1 MIELLFMCLGIL
13 LGMLMGVLPGLGAT
27 ALMIILF
34 PFLLLPQIDV
44 YMLMCIFFGIVN
56 SGQYYGS
63 ISASVFGVLGE
74 GSSLP
79 AVRNG
84 YPLTVMG
91 KGAEVLVS
99 ASTASYIGA
108 ILSMVLTALLI
119 ITIPESFLWMIKGKV
134 TLGLLCFA
142 SLLLILTSGR
152 VLLPTLCLIIG
163 VLVSLVGYDDF
174 FETRILTFGI
184 GQLDGGFPMFPL
196 FCGLLIVPIAWE
208 NLRTTHESKQCDIS
222 GNIVYRAKLLFKYV
236 TNLSIIRGSLIG
248 FFSGFIPGMGYIVS
262 SNIADTVE
270 RSYFPKR
277 DKNNHRLT
285 ALMSAEAAN
294 NAGTISVLIPLLL
307 LGLPIVSSEA
317 IFMGAAELKGFS
329 ITNTYEWFLDN
340 WSWIILLLLTINTIN
355 WIVAGVFFNIILQVY
370 NNYRKYVYLILTG
383 VAISM
388 MIYAGIDE
396 SRLLLNLLVFF
407 IVLPFGFIVK
417 HTASKFILVYGYFVS
432 ELIVDEVYRMIT

>member
-1 MIELLFMCLGIL
+1 MIEVLFMFLGIL

-34 PFLLLPQIDV
+34 PFLLLPSIDV
-44 YMLMCIFFGIVN
+44 YMLMCVFFGIVN

-84 YPLTVMG
+84 YPLTIKG
-91 KGAEVLVS
+91 RGAEVLVS

-108 ILSMVLTALLI
+108 LLSIVLTAILI
-119 ITIPESFLWMIKGKV
+119 VSIPDSFLWMIKGKV
-134 TLGLLCFA
+134 VFALLCFA

-152 VLLPTLCLIIG
+152 LVLPTACLALGI
-163 VLVSLVGYDDF
+163 VTSLVGYDDF
-174 FETRILTFGI
+174 FETRVLTFGI
-184 GQLDGGFPMFPL
+184 DQLDGGFPMFPL

-208 NLRTTHESKQCDIS
+208 NLRTVHETKQCDIS
-222 GNIVYRAKLLFKYV
+222 GNIVYRTKLLFQYV

-270 RSYFPKR
+270 RSYFPK
-277 DKNNHRLT
+277 KNKDEHRLT

-329 ITNTYEWFLDN
+329 ITNTYDWFLDN
-340 WSWIILLLLTINTIN
+340 WSWIIVLLLTINTIN
-355 WIVAGVFFNIILQVY
+355 WIVAGVFFNIILSIY
-370 NNYRKYVYLILTG
+370 NNYRTWVYCILTV
-383 VAISM
+383 VAMTM
-388 MIYAGIDE
+388 MVYAGLEE
-396 SRLLLNLLVFF
+396 SRLILNIVVF
-407 IVLPFGFIVK
+407 IVVLPFGFIVK

>member
-1 MIELLFMCLGIL
+1 MIEVLFMFLGIL

-34 PFLLLPQIDV
+34 PFLLLPSIDV
-44 YMLMCIFFGIVN
+44 YMLMCVFFGIVN

-84 YPLTVMG
+84 YPLTIKG
-91 KGAEVLVS
+91 RGAEVLVS

-108 ILSMVLTALLI
+108 LLSIVLTAILI
-119 ITIPESFLWMIKGKV
+119 VSIPDSFLWMIKGKV
-134 TLGLLCFA
+134 VFALLCFA

-152 VLLPTLCLIIG
+152 LVLPTACLALGI
-163 VLVSLVGYDDF
+163 VTSLVGYDDF

-184 GQLDGGFPMFPL
+184 DQLDGGFPMFPL

-208 NLRTTHESKQCDIS
+208 NLRTVHETKQCDIS
-222 GNIVYRAKLLFKYV
+222 GNIVYRTKLLFQYV

-270 RSYFPKR
+270 RSYFPK
-277 DKNNHRLT
+277 KNKDEHRLT

-329 ITNTYEWFLDN
+329 ITNTYDWFLDN
-340 WSWIILLLLTINTIN
+340 WSWIIVLLLTINTIN
-355 WIVAGVFFNIILQVY
+355 WIVAGVFFNIILSIY
-370 NNYRKYVYLILTG
+370 NNYRTWVYCILTV
-383 VAISM
+383 VAMTM
-388 MIYAGIDE
+388 MVYAGLEE
-396 SRLLLNLLVFF
+396 SRLILNIVVF
-407 IVLPFGFIVK
+407 IVVLPFGFIVK

>member
-1 MIELLFMCLGIL
+1 MIEVLFMFLGIL

-27 ALMIILF
+27 ALIIILF
-34 PFLLLPQIDV
+34 PFLLLPSIDI
-44 YMLMCIFFGIVN
+44 YMLMCVFFGIVN

-63 ISASVFGVLGE
+63 VSASVFGVLGE

-84 YPLTVMG
+84 YPLTIKG
-91 KGAEVLVS
+91 RGAEVLVS
-99 ASTASYIGA
+99 ASTSSYIGA
-108 ILSMVLTALLI
+108 LLSIVLTAILI
-119 ITIPESFLWMIKGKV
+119 ILIPDSFLWMIKGKV
-134 TLGLLCFA
+134 VFALLCFA
-142 SLLLILTSGR
+142 SILLILTSGR
-152 VLLPTLCLIIG
+152 LVLPTVCLALGIVI
-163 VLVSLVGYDDF
+163 SLVGYDDF

-184 GQLDGGFPMFPL
+184 SQLDGGFPMFPL

-208 NLRTTHESKQCDIS
+208 NLRTVHQTKQCDIS
-222 GNIVYRAKLLFKYV
+222 GNIIYRAKLLFRYI

-270 RSYFPKR
+270 RSYFPKE
-277 DKNNHRLT
+277 DEDQHRLT

-317 IFMGAAELKGFS
+317 IFMGIAELKGFS
-329 ITNTYEWFLDN
+329 ITNTYDWFLDN
-340 WSWIILLLLTINTIN
+340 WSWIIVLLLTINTIN
-355 WIVAGVFFNIILQVY
+355 WIVAGVFFNIILSIY
-370 NNYRKYVYLILTG
+370 NNYRKWIYCILTS
-383 VAISM
+383 VALIM
-388 MIYAGIDE
+388 MIYAGIEE
-396 SRLLLNLLVFF
+396 SRLILNIVVFF
-407 IVLPFGFIVK
+407 LVLPFGFIVK
-417 HTASKFILVYGYFVS
+417 HVASKFILVYGYFVS